1 VVLPRIGDAGAD
13 RRVAAA
19 VLAAAAAIFALTF
32 AFDEVPAALMQGLGA
47 ALFPRLVLAVI
58 ALLALALA
66 WHGGGARLAP
76 VPRAVW
82 ATAAALA
89 AAALAIPLIGM
100 LAAGFVVTVGLGRMW
115 GERRLRLLLAAAA
128 AMTAALW
135 LVFVRLLGVALPR
148 GALGELLLG

>member
-1 VVLPRIGDAGAD
+1 
-13 RRVAAA
+13 
-19 VLAAAAAIFALTF
+19 
-32 AFDEVPAALMQGLGA
+32 
-47 ALFPRLVLAVI
+47 
-58 ALLALALA
+58 
-66 WHGGGARLAP
+66 
-76 VPRAVW
+76 VW

-89 AAALAIPLIGM
+89 AAALAIPLIGL